1 MVVNTRAQLQHPNIA
16 MRRSLAV
23 AIDLGSAFTTISSLR
38 SSVRSFDKTRPVGKE
53 VLRKLLELTQEAPSS
68 FNLQPYK
75 LIVVS
80 SQEGKD
86 ALGQAMLGG
95 NVGKVSDAPLTVV
108 FAADKDPARNA
119 RKLMELERAHGKS
132 EEYVNGLPSKIT
144 FLLGKGW
151 LSTKFRSV
159 VTHLMS
165 PLVAAPNIRSTDS
178 TTEWAYKNTALAAAA
193 YMYAATAHGLATCPM
208 EGFDERRLCFSLGID
223 MERYSV
229 PMVVS
234 TGYSV
239 EEKEYRKEG
248 AASGEKSR
256 FSFDD
261 MVEFK

>member
-1 MVVNTRAQLQHPNIA
+1 MKQSVVVRDLAQ
-16 MRRSLAV
+16 SFK
-23 AIDLGSAFTTISSLR
+23 SISSLR
-38 SSVRSFDKTRPVGKE
+38 TATRRFDKGRPVADE
-53 VLRKLLELTQEAPSS
+53 VLRKLLLLTQEAPSS

-80 SQEGKD
+80 SKEGKE
-86 ALGQAMLGG
+86 ALGQSMLGG
-95 NVGKVSDAPLTVV
+95 NISKVSDAPLTVV

-119 RKLMELERAHGKS
+119 RKLMELEKAYGKS
-132 EEYVNGLPSKIT
+132 PEYVNGLPSKIT

-165 PLVAAPNIRSTDS
+165 PVVAAPNIRSTDS

-223 MERYSV
+223 MVRYSV

-234 TGYSV
+234 TGYAM
-239 EEKEYRKEG
+239 EEKDAKEG
-248 AASGEKSR
+248 EGDKPR
-256 FSFDD
+256 FPFDD
-261 MVEFK
+261 IVEFK

>member
-1 MVVNTRAQLQHPNIA
+1 
-16 MRRSLAV
+16 MRRSLV
-23 AIDLGSAFTTISSLR
+23 LCKGSSLASSFAKISSLR
-38 SSVRSFDKTRPVGKE
+38 TSVRKFDKNRNVPKE
-53 VLRKLLELTQEAPSS
+53 TLEELLKLTQEAPSS

-80 SQEGKD
+80 SNEGKD
-86 ALGQAMLGG
+86 ALCQAMLGG
-95 NVGKVSDAPLTVV
+95 NVNKVSEAPVTVV

-119 RKLMELERAHGKS
+119 RKLMDLELSAGKS
-132 EEYVNGLPSKIT
+132 QEYVNGLPSKIT

-165 PLVAAPNIRSTDS
+165 PVIASPNIRSTDS

-193 YMYAATAHGLATCPM
+193 FMYSATAHGLATCPM

-234 TGYSV
+234 TGYSLPSDTFTYDGGNGQ
-239 EEKEYRKEG
+239 KKP
-248 AASGEKSR
+248 R
-256 FSFDD
+256 FPTED
-261 MVEFK
+261 MVEYK